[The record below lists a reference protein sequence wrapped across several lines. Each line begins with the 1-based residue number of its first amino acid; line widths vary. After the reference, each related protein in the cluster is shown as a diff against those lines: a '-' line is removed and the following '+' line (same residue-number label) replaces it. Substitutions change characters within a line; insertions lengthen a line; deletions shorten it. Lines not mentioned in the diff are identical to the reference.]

1 MRGCFK
7 AALAF
12 GMVAMLS
19 ASAMAQGRGGF
30 GGGMG
35 GPVNLLANPSVQ
47 KELKLDEG
55 QITKATE
62 LATATREKMAGFR
75 DQLTDLQGAER
86 AAKQQELAK
95 PVNEEAMKSAA
106 AFLKPE
112 QVKRLTEIELQQRGA
127 RALTDAA
134 IAKKLGITEDQTAK
148 VRTILA
154 DQMSEMQEIRQAA
167 GNDFQSMMPKIQ
179 ALTAETN
186 KKVMA
191 LLTDDQKKT
200 WKEMTGEPFTIVQQP
215 GRGGR
220 GGRGGN

>member
-55 QITKATE
+55 HITKATE

-134 IAKKLGITEDQTAK
+134 IAKKLGVTEDQTAK